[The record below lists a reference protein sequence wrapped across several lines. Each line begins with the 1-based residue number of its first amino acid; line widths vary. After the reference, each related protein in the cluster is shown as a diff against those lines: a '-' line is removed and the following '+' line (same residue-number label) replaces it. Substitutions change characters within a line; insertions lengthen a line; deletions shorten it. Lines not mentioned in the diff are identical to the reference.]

1 MVGRIRHILMLF
13 VAMCSGYSL
22 GLDRLDSTVLYL
34 EQTLPQPAVLSNVL
48 PPPANSG
55 LKGAEVGIEDSNTT
69 GRFLQHYYDLKTVI
83 TAKPLAAVDAAREWV
98 GEGNSLIVA
107 NLPSETLLEVAN
119 HAAIKGHA
127 LVFNIANK
135 DDELRTKRCTP
146 GLLHTIPSRA
156 MLADALA
163 QFLVAR
169 RWNQWLLMQG
179 QRPEDQ
185 LFALSLRRAG
195 KRFGGKFVA
204 EKTWTFDTDLRRTA
218 QQEMPLFTQV
228 GKYDVT
234 LVADE
239 SGDVGEYIPYNT
251 SLPRPVAGTQGL
263 TPVAWHR
270 VVEQWGAVQLQ
281 NRFSEHAKRPM
292 NAIDYAAWVAIRA
305 IAEGVTRTGNNN
317 PAALYRYILSD
328 KFRLGAFK
336 GRTLS
341 FRPWNGQLRQPIPL
355 VHPRALVS
363 QSPQEGFLHP
373 RTELDTL
380 GYDEP
385 EVECDFTTSL

>member
-1 MVGRIRHILMLF
+1 MLQHIRHLSILFL
-13 VAMCSGYSL
+13 ALCSGECLS
-22 GLDRLDSTVLYL
+22 LDRLETALLYL
-34 EQTLPQPAVLSNVL
+34 EQTLPQPAVLSNIL
-48 PPPANSG
+48 PPPADSG
-55 LKGAEVGIEDSNTT
+55 LMGAEVGIADSNTT
-69 GRFLQHYYDLKTVI
+69 GRFLQQHYTLKSVVS
-83 TAKPLAAVDAAREWV
+83 AEPQAAVDAARQWV
-98 GEGNSLIVA
+98 AAGKGLIVA
-107 NLPSETLLEVAN
+107 NLPAKTLLAVAN
-119 HAAIKGHA
+119 HADIKGHA
-127 LVFNIANK
+127 LLFNVASK
-135 DDELRTKRCTP
+135 DDELRTKRCTS
-146 GLLHTIPSRA
+146 GLLHTVPSRA
-156 MLADALA
+156 MLADALL
-163 QFLVAR
+163 QFLVAK

-185 LFALSLRRAG
+185 QFAQALRRAG

-239 SGDVGEYIPYNT
+239 SGDVGEYVPYNT

-281 NRFSEHAKRPM
+281 NRFSEHAHRGM
-292 NAIDYAAWVAIRA
+292 NEIDYSAWVAIRA
-305 IAEGVTRTGNNN
+305 IAEGVTRISDNS
-317 PAALYRYILSD
+317 PAALYRYMLSD

-336 GRTLS
+336 GQTLS
-341 FRPWNGQLRQPIPL
+341 FRDWNGQLRQPIPL

-363 QSPQEGFLHP
+363 LSPQEGFLHP

-385 EVECDFTTSL
+385 EVDCDFATSL

>member
-1 MVGRIRHILMLF
+1 MQRHVRHLSILIL
-13 VAMCSGYSL
+13 AMCSGDCL
-22 GLDRLDSTVLYL
+22 GLDRLETAVLYL
-34 EQTLPQPAVLSNVL
+34 EQTLPQPAVLSNIM
-48 PPPANSG
+48 PSPANSG
-55 LKGAEVGIEDSNTT
+55 LMGAEVGIADSNTT
-69 GRFLQHYYDLKTVI
+69 GRFLQQHYALKTVV
-83 TAKPLAAVDAAREWV
+83 TAKPQAAVNAARQWV
-98 GEGNSLIVA
+98 GEGKGLIVA
-107 NLPSETLLEVAN
+107 NLPTETLLAVAN

-127 LVFNIANK
+127 LVFNIASK
-135 DDELRTKRCTP
+135 DDELRTQRCTS
-146 GLLHTIPSRA
+146 GLLHTVPSRA
-156 MLADALA
+156 MLADALI
-163 QFLVAR
+163 QFLVAK

-185 LFALSLRRAG
+185 LFALALRRAG

-239 SGDVGEYIPYNT
+239 SGDVGEYVPYNT

-281 NRFSEHAKRPM
+281 NRFLQHAQRPM
-292 NAIDYAAWVAIRA
+292 NAIDYAAWVAVRA
-305 IAEGVTRTGNNN
+305 IAEGVTRIGDNN
-317 PAALYRYILSD
+317 PATLYRYILSD

-341 FRPWNGQLRQPIPL
+341 FRQWNGQLRQPIPL

-385 EVECDFTTSL
+385 EVECDFTTTL